1 MEDCVFCQI
10 VAGQIPCHKVWEDE
24 DFLAFLNIHPL
35 DVGHTLVVPKKH
47 CRWVWDL
54 PSPACRQASGRQE
67 VGNFSEYFQ
76 TVKKIALLLKE
87 KLGAEWIEMN
97 VVGTDIPHA
106 HVHLIPHCQ
115 KRNLIAKDFKT
126 ILEKIKN

>member
-1 MEDCVFCQI
+1 MINCVFCQI

-24 DFLAFLNIHPL
+24 DFLAFLDIKPF
-35 DVGHTLVVPKKH
+35 DAGHTLVVPKKH
-47 CRWVWDL
+47 CRWVW
-54 PSPACRQASGRQE
+54 E
-67 VGNFSEYFQ
+67 VENFSEYFQ

-97 VVGTDIPHA
+97 VVGTDILHA

-126 ILEKIKN
+126 ILGKIKN